1 MGCGS
6 SKSAGTVVSDRSADA
21 PKQQQQSSQQQEQA
35 QQNNQQQQPE
45 TQPKSPVS

>member
-21 PKQQQQSSQQQEQA
+21 PKQQQQSSQEQA